1 MSRSH
6 PGRIRAVSPHV
17 ANALPRE
24 SEFVMRKP
32 IVNLLW
38 MVPAA
43 ALLVVA
49 SPITARAD
57 ESIVATVPFA
67 FIVGS
72 VRMPP
77 GDYVI
82 RESTDAPAL
91 LSIES
96 RDGRHTAFVLTIPSA
111 SGPQSETSELVF
123 EKFAGEHFLSRVE
136 PSDGDWR
143 EIVLTPAIM
152 ERELAR

>member
-1 MSRSH
+1 
-6 PGRIRAVSPHV
+6 
-17 ANALPRE
+17 
-24 SEFVMRKP
+24 MRKT

-49 SPITARAD
+49 SPTAARAD
-57 ESIVATVPFA
+57 QSIVATVPFA

-72 VRMPP
+72 ARMPP

-82 RESTDAPAL
+82 RESTDAPDL

-96 RDGRHTAFVLTIPSA
+96 KDGRHTAFILAIPLA
-111 SGPQSETSELVF
+111 SDRMGERSELVF
-123 EKFAGEHFLSRVE
+123 EKFAGQHFLSRVE
-136 PSDGDWR
+136 PGDGDGR

-152 ERELAR
+152 KRELGR

>member
-1 MSRSH
+1 
-6 PGRIRAVSPHV
+6 
-17 ANALPRE
+17 
-24 SEFVMRKP
+24 MRKT

-49 SPITARAD
+49 SPTAARAD
-57 ESIVATVPFA
+57 ENIVATVPFA

-82 RESTDAPAL
+82 RETTDAPDL

-96 RDGRHTAFVLTIPSA
+96 KDGRYTSFILAIPAA
-111 SGPQSETSELVF
+111 SDQQAGRSELVF
-123 EKFAGEHFLSRVE
+123 EKFAGRLFLSRVE
-136 PSDGDWR
+136 AGDGDGF

-152 ERELAR
+152 EREIGR

>member
-1 MSRSH
+1 
-6 PGRIRAVSPHV
+6 
-17 ANALPRE
+17 
-24 SEFVMRKP
+24 MRKS

-38 MVPAA
+38 LVPAA

-49 SPITARAD
+49 SPAAARAE
-57 ESIVATVPFA
+57 ESVVATVPFA

-72 VRMPP
+72 ARMPA

-82 RESTDAPAL
+82 KESTDDPDL

-96 RDGRHTAFVLTIPSA
+96 KDGRHTAFVLTIPSP
-111 SGPQSETSELVF
+111 SSQQSETSELVF

-136 PSDGDWR
+136 TNDGDWR

-152 ERELAR
+152 EHELVTTASNAGQ

>member
-1 MSRSH
+1 MSKS
-6 PGRIRAVSPHV
+6 
-17 ANALPRE
+17 
-24 SEFVMRKP
+24 

-38 MVPAA
+38 LVPAA

-49 SPITARAD
+49 SPAAARAE
-57 ESIVATVPFA
+57 ESVIATVPFS

-72 VRMPP
+72 VRMPA
-77 GDYVI
+77 GAYVI
-82 RESTDAPAL
+82 RESTDVPDI

-96 RDGRHTAFVLTIPSA
+96 KDGLHTAFILSIPTA
-111 SGPQSETSELVF
+111 EGQPSETSELVF

-136 PSDGDWR
+136 PNDGEWR

-152 ERELAR
+152 EHELAAAGSNTGQ

>member
-1 MSRSH
+1 
-6 PGRIRAVSPHV
+6 
-17 ANALPRE
+17 
-24 SEFVMRKP
+24 MRKT

-49 SPITARAD
+49 TPTAARAD

-82 RESTDAPAL
+82 RESTDAPDL

-96 RDGRHTAFVLTIPSA
+96 KDGQQTAFILAIPLA
-111 SGPQSETSELVF
+111 SDQRAETSELVF
-123 EKFAGEHFLSRVE
+123 EKFAGEHFLSRVK

-152 ERELAR
+152 ERELGR